1 MKNRWILPVLCFVL
15 FAGGALLPLVQG
27 LSLFSGSDFS
37 VVTQGNY
44 STGDSL
50 VLPSS
55 FSWRDINGVD
65 YTTPIRN
72 QTPYPSCESFAL
84 TAAVETMVQYQV
96 GFPFNCD
103 LSEAHLFFFSGG
115 NIIWGSY
122 PENDTEFLKDYG
134 IPDEACWPYPKD
146 KYQYPLN
153 TTSPDWQNRTVK
165 ITNWS
170 YIPADPIA
178 IKTAL
183 LTNGPVPS
191 YFLVYDDFVYFKKGI
206 YQHRWGN
213 TRGAHYMAI
222 VGYNDDPGY
231 WIVKNSWGTKFQ
243 DEGWVNIKYGECGIG
258 TINFLLT
265 GVYGKFPIIYVDD
278 DNTGGP
284 WNGTKEYP
292 YQTIQDALGNVFDGY
307 TIYVMNGTYHEHVYI
322 QKRITLMGEK
332 PETTIIDGD
341 GLDDVV
347 TIAVPDVKI
356 IGLTVQHSGQQLL
369 NAGIKTLSLNS
380 NATFENNI
388 LQNNAIGLFLNYG
401 YAPSWNIVKNN
412 TIRYNVKGVYTHW
425 ANNGDIRGN
434 TITQNAENGLEMECS
449 KYSQISGNVISE
461 NGGYGIYLRGESNK
475 NTITGGNI
483 IQDNAVGVKLSESN
497 GNKITK
503 NNFIGNLQHATFYN
517 SFLTTWNRN
526 YWDDR
531 FVLFPEV
538 ITGSI
543 GKREFTWMNIDWYP
557 LWKPFTN

>member
-1 MKNRWILPVLCFVL
+1 MKNRWIFPVLCFVL

-44 STGDSL
+44 STGESL

-65 YTTPIRN
+65 FTTPIRN

-278 DNTGGP
+278 DNTAGP

-356 IGLTVQHSGQQLL
+356 IGLTVQHSGPQLL

-401 YAPSWNIVKNN
+401 YAPSWNIVRNN
-412 TIRYNVKGVYTHW
+412 TIRNNVKGIYTHW

>member
-1 MKNRWILPVLCFVL
+1 MKNRWIFPVLCFVL

-65 YTTPIRN
+65 FTTPIRN

-278 DNTGGP
+278 DNTAGP

-401 YAPSWNIVKNN
+401 YAPSWNIVRNN
-412 TIRYNVKGVYTHW
+412 TIRNNVKGIYTHW

>member
-1 MKNRWILPVLCFVL
+1 MKNRWMFAVLCSLCFV
-15 FAGGALLPLVQG
+15 GGAFLPLVQG
-27 LSLFSGSDFS
+27 LSVPS
-37 VVTQGNY
+37 VQPLSVGKQKNQTTEN
-44 STGDSL
+44 TL

-65 YTTPIRN
+65 FTTPIRN

-84 TAAVETMVQYQV
+84 TAAVETMVQYKV

-122 PENDTEFLKDYG
+122 PENDTKFLKEHG

-165 ITNWS
+165 ITDWS
-170 YIPADPIA
+170 YIPADPVA

-243 DEGWVNIKYGECGIG
+243 DDGWVNIKYGECGIG

-265 GVYGKFPIIYVDD
+265 GVYGKFPIVYVDD
-278 DNTGGP
+278 DNIAGP
-284 WNGTKEYP
+284 WNGSKEYP
-292 YQTIQDALGNVFDGY
+292 YQTIRDALSNVYDGY
-307 TIYVMNGTYHEHVYI
+307 TIYIMDGMYKEHVFI
-322 QKRITLMGEK
+322 EKRITLMGEN
-332 PETTIIDGD
+332 PETTIIDGE
-341 GLDDVV
+341 GLDDVI

-356 IGLTVQHSGQQLL
+356 IGLTVQHSGSQLL

-380 NATFENNI
+380 NATIEHTI
-388 LQNNAIGLFLNYG
+388 LQDNAIGLFLNYG
-401 YAPSWNIVKNN
+401 YASSWNIVRNN
-412 TIRYNVKGVYTHW
+412 TIRNNVRGIYTHW
-425 ANNGDIRGN
+425 ANNGEITGN
-434 TITQNAENGLEMECS
+434 TILQNSENGLEMECS
-449 KYSQISGNVISE
+449 KYSLISGNIIQD
-461 NGGYGIYLRGESNK
+461 NGGYGIYIRGESNR
-475 NTITGGNI
+475 NTITGWNF
-483 IQDNAVGVKLSESN
+483 IQGNAVGVKLSESN

-503 NNFIGNLQHATFYN
+503 NNFIDNLQHATFYN

-557 LWKPFTN
+557 QWKPLSN

>member
-1 MKNRWILPVLCFVL
+1 M
-15 FAGGALLPLVQG
+15 
-27 LSLFSGSDFS
+27 
-37 VVTQGNY
+37 
-44 STGDSL
+44 
-50 VLPSS
+50 LPSS

-65 YTTPIRN
+65 FTTPIRN

>member
-1 MKNRWILPVLCFVL
+1 MKNRWIFPVLCFVL

-37 VVTQGNY
+37 VDAQGNY
-44 STGDSL
+44 STRDSL

-65 YTTPIRN
+65 FTTPIRN

-84 TAAVETMVQYQV
+84 TAAVETRVQYQV

-183 LTNGPVPS
+183 RTNGPVPS

-278 DNTGGP
+278 DNTAGP

-356 IGLTVQHSGQQLL
+356 IGLTVQHSGPQLL

>member
-1 MKNRWILPVLCFVL
+1 MKNRWIFPVLCFVL

-27 LSLFSGSDFS
+27 LSLFSGSGFS

-44 STGDSL
+44 STGESL

-65 YTTPIRN
+65 FTTPIRN

-278 DNTGGP
+278 DNTAGP

-401 YAPSWNIVKNN
+401 YAPSWNIVRNN
-412 TIRYNVKGVYTHW
+412 TIRNNVKGIYTHW